1 MNDYESKKAEQ
12 STTTEPKEKDR
23 VDVAMDYDQ
32 IEGAPF
38 VY

>member
-1 MNDYESKKAEQ
+1 MNDYEIKNAEQ

>member
-1 MNDYESKKAEQ
+1 MNDYEIKNAEHP
-12 STTTEPKEKDR
+12 TTTEPKEKDL